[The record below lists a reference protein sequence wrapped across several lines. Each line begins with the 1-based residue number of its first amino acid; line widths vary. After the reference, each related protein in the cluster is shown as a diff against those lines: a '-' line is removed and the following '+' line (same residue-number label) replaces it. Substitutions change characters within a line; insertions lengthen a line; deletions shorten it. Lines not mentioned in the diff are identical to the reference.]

1 MRDLNELSIF
11 AAIVDE
17 NSFTRAADALEI
29 SKAAVSKA
37 ISRLEARLGA
47 RLFERSTRRLRLTE
61 AGETYLRYSRRALEE
76 ADEAEAAIT
85 KLNEKPRGTLRVVMP
100 VTLAQ
105 GSVAPQLARFLR
117 RYPELRLEISLGGG
131 QIDPIAQH
139 VDVVFQTAKPTAD
152 SQLIQKRMLKVQ
164 MGIYASPDY
173 LTSAPPLRSPQD
185 LLQHSCLTLTAMRE
199 GTKWNLQKSGKLQE
213 IRIRGRLAIGDPV
226 IHLRLCLDGVGIAIL
241 PNWLAEDHTRKQRIV
256 RVLPDWTP
264 SPIELYVLYP
274 TRLSM
279 TPKLKAFLE
288 FIEAVVPKPS
298 LVWKAG

>member
-1 MRDLNELSIF
+1 MRDLNELGIF

-17 NSFTRAADALEI
+17 MSFTRAADALEI

-37 ISRLEARLGA
+37 VTRLEARLGA

-61 AGETYLRYSRRALEE
+61 SGETYLEYARRALEE
-76 ADEAEAAIT
+76 AEDGDAAVT
-85 KLNEKPRGTLRVVMP
+85 KLNETPRGTLRVVMP

-105 GSVAPQLARFLR
+105 SSVAPQLARFLR

-131 QIDPIAQH
+131 RIDPIARR
-139 VDVVFQTAKPTAD
+139 VDVAFQTAKPIAD
-152 SQLIQKRMLKVQ
+152 SQVIQKRMLKVQ

-173 LTSAPPLRSPQD
+173 LASAPPLRSPQD

-199 GTKWNLQKSGKLQE
+199 GTSWSLQKSGGKVQE
-213 IRIRGRLAIGDPV
+213 IRVRGRIAIGDPV
-226 IHLRLCLDGVGIAIL
+226 IHLRLCLDGVGVAIL
-241 PNWLAEDHTRKQRIV
+241 PQWLTHDRTQTQQIV

-288 FIEAVVPKPS
+288 FMEAAVPKP
-298 LVWKAG
+298 